1 MDDSEAWY
9 GALGSLPEVLR
20 PADLPKL
27 NEGLRY
33 LLNELRE
40 ARTVFIRGSHL
51 EGVYL
56 SFVAVNAF
64 VSLFRAMGAESL
76 MVPLMALES
85 ALWVLDEGVTEPLL
99 KPARAKARRP
109 RASQLRQE
117 FQGMVAYTVHR
128 LHDFGYS
135 LAEAHKAVA
144 DDLERGGAKPDRGSD
159 RVTARTVRDW
169 CERVSEDVGRHLP
182 AAQRYAALLA
192 DPRRAAFDR
201 MPPETA
207 ARLLRHHLVRSAV
220 SLGIAPRPRKPPN
233 PAC

>member
-135 LAEAHKAVA
+135 LAEVPSQIGVQIGLPLGPYGIGASECPKTLDGISLLRNVTPRCWQT
-144 DDLERGGAKPDRGSD
+144 LGGRPSIG
-159 RVTARTVRDW
+159 
-169 CERVSEDVGRHLP
+169 CH
-182 AAQRYAALLA
+182 
-192 DPRRAAFDR
+192 PRRQPASYVTTWFVQR
-201 MPPETA
+201 C
-207 ARLLRHHLVRSAV
+207 HLV
-220 SLGIAPRPRKPPN
+220 
-233 PAC
+233 